1 MHWLAALSP
10 LALAAGCPQRHRECS
25 PREGQFGVR
34 KTNAVTRRDLSEGHP
49 PTGTNGP
56 EKDNWQAQK
65 RPMHARAQASAH
77 PGARALALT
86 PRGSGVPAAS
96 WVGQRGANARTHTH
110 THDAL
115 THIRTHTH
123 THTHAHTHRLGER
136 RICLR
141 KAHRFAL
148 LERQRHLVHARHG
161 QVERLTTTHV
171 DSLISQNSPG
181 APKRKTKSFLLQKIF
196 LVQNSLALKIWR
208 SRTGI
213 SSGPFKSI

>member
-115 THIRTHTH
+115 THTRTHTH
-123 THTHAHTHRLGER
+123 RHTHAHTHRLGER

-161 QVERLTTTHV
+161 QVERLTHPR
-171 DSLISQNSPG
+171 LQLRPCLLPAQFNKSQHS
-181 APKRKTKSFLLQKIF
+181 QIF
-196 LVQNSLALKIWR
+196 LHLECSRGAR
-208 SRTGI
+208 SEHL
-213 SSGPFKSI
+213 SGRSVDERSN